1 MHARGPPHSPKN
13 ASPCGGGCS
22 TPGVTPPLEPDRI
35 GTLWDVLSFH
45 ASQRPSAVALQ
56 FNDNRRSYHDVLQA
70 SLGLAGELTRRG
82 VGRGDRI
89 GYLGKNSDR
98 YFVLLYAIARIGAV
112 LVPLNWRLAPDEWA
126 FILRDADARLLFI
139 DDGTREAG
147 NSLTNLLGLPPA
159 EVIPHSPPIAT
170 LDSATDAPRGSDVV
184 LQVYTSGTT
193 GRPKGAMLTHRNLL
207 ALRGPGYAA
216 GLRWFPQAEDTT
228 LVVLPVAHIAG
239 TAYALFGL
247 YGGGRVVITADFDPP
262 QALGLIEAE
271 GITHILLAPAAIR
284 QVLDHP
290 AAARTDFHRLRFV
303 TYGASP
309 IPDALLRRALDTFG
323 CDFVQMYGMT
333 EAAGGVVALSPEDH
347 RSSDAKRLRSAGRA
361 MPGVKIAILD
371 AHGAALERDQIG
383 EIAVHS
389 AAVMSGYWKRPEATA
404 EAIVADGW
412 LRTGDIGRID
422 ADGYVFVLDR
432 AKDTIVSGG
441 ENIYPAEV
449 ENAIF
454 GHPDVAD
461 VAVIGVPSERWG
473 EEVMAVIVPRAG
485 TAPDLESVARWAR
498 ARIAAFKVPKRIS
511 LVAELPRNAGQK
523 VLRRVLRE
531 PYWAGLQRRVN

>member
-1 MHARGPPHSPKN
+1 MAVKLTRRN
-13 ASPCGGGCS
+13 ASPCGAGYS
-22 TPGVTPPLEPDRI
+22 TLGVTPPLDPDRI
-35 GTLWDVLSFH
+35 DTLWDVLSCH
-45 ASQRPSAVALQ
+45 ASRRPNAVALQ
-56 FNDNRRSYHDVLQA
+56 FNEIRRSYNDVLQA
-70 SLGLAGELTRRG
+70 SLGLAADLTRRG
-82 VGRGDRI
+82 VGRGARI

-98 YFVLLYAIARIGAV
+98 YFELLYAIARVGAV
-112 LVPLNWRLAPDEWA
+112 LVPLNWRLALDEWA
-126 FILRDADARLLFI
+126 FILQDADVRLLFI
-139 DDGTREAG
+139 DDGSCEAG
-147 NSLTNLLGLPPA
+147 RSLTSLLGLPPA
-159 EVIPHSPPIAT
+159 DVIPQSSAIAMVDLT
-170 LDSATDAPRGSDVV
+170 TEPLLGSDVV

-216 GLRWFPQAEDTT
+216 GLRWFPQPGDTA

-247 YGGGRVVITADFDPP
+247 YGGARVVITADFDPP
-262 QALGLIEAE
+262 QALRLIEAE

-284 QVLDHP
+284 QILDHP
-290 AAARTDFHRLRFV
+290 AAASTDFQRLRYII
-303 TYGASP
+303 YGASP
-309 IPDALLRRALDTFG
+309 IPDALLRRALGTFG

-347 RSSDAKRLRSAGRA
+347 RSSDAQRLRSAGRA

-371 AHGAALERDQIG
+371 EYGTALERDQIG
-383 EIAVHS
+383 EIAVRS

-412 LRTGDIGRID
+412 LRTGDIGRMD
-422 ADGYVFVLDR
+422 ADGYIYVLDR

-441 ENIYPAEV
+441 ENVYPAEV

-454 GHPDVAD
+454 GHPEVAD

-485 TAPDLESVARWAR
+485 ATPDLESVARWAR
-498 ARIAAFKVPKRIS
+498 ARIAAFKVPKQMS